1 MHLLRKRAFE
11 LDLKIQVRVFQA
23 ENRKDKHSIREQQQM
38 LKGTEALKSMVMK
51 KRNGELIDIERMN
64 NTEEG
69 RGSGDESEKVE
80 RGQI

>member
-1 MHLLRKRAFE
+1 
-11 LDLKIQVRVFQA
+11 
-23 ENRKDKHSIREQQQM
+23 M

-51 KRNGELIDIERMN
+51 RNGELIDIERMH

-69 RGSGDESEKVE
+69 RGSGDESDKVQ